1 MTADVSSPG
10 EVANGD
16 SAPASSST
24 MNETEQEQIDKA
36 VALLESDEA
45 LLNGQI
51 VLSTTVLQQ
60 RYQQLQRC
68 SDEHSTILTSK
79 LASSQDGQNL
89 LHIGTSLQSLPT
101 DLHTLLTTIHPVVSH
116 MEQEEATL
124 FAQLQELVQQAQ
136 SIQHCQ
142 KLQAE
147 CHACIDLYADLL
159 AMEQVLPRLL
169 NRAKPTVQAAAPEP
183 QQAASSHFSLFSSTN
198 HVQQSTGT
206 GTFIYLSWLLL
217 TLKPQIRTHS
227 PRYSLFVLACILFP
241 SSGR

>member
-147 CHACIDLYADLL
+147 CYACIDLYADLL
-159 AMEQVLPRLL
+159 AMEQVLPRLSA
-169 NRAKPTVQAAAPEP
+169 NMKGAKPTTAAPEP
-183 QQAASSHFSLFSSTN
+183 QQPASSHFSLFSSTN

-206 GTFIYLSWLLL
+206 GTFLVLCSI
-217 TLKPQIRTHS
+217 LKIGTHS
-227 PRYSLFVLACILFP
+227 YRDSLVCILFS